1 MARLIA
7 RRLSS
12 LVPVLFLVSLVV
24 YGLMALVPG
33 DAAVQLAGGVDAT
46 EERIAEV
53 RTELG
58 LDDPFLVQ
66 YGRWLKGA
74 VTFDFGESLVNGQ
87 SVSGDILNRLPVTA
101 SIAFGAMVVGLLVGV
116 PAGIVAG
123 MKAGTRLDRG
133 LIFGTTLG
141 IAVPNFWLAMMLI
154 LVFAVNLGWFPAIGF
169 TRLTESPWDW
179 LRSLVLPSLALGTF
193 VAASVARQL
202 RGELADVMQRSYVR
216 TAWAKGGSARLVVG
230 KHALKNA
237 AIPAVTVIGLQMGG
251 LIGGT
256 VILEQIFSI
265 PGLGTYLLQAI
276 TSSDMPVI
284 MGVTTMFVLVY
295 MVMSLLV
302 DVAYGLLN
310 PKVRVS

>member
-141 IAVPNFWLAMMLI
+141 IAVPNFWLAMVLI

-237 AIPAVTVIGLQMGG
+237 AIPAVTVVGLQMGG